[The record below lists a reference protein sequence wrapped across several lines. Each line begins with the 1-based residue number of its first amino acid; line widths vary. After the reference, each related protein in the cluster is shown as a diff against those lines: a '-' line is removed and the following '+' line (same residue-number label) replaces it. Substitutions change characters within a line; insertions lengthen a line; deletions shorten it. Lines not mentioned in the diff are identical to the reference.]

1 MKKFLISIFILSI
14 GTPVLA
20 DIVRPNLTPEQRIQ
34 IQKEREERYFQH
46 QKMTLLNRLCGYQPI
61 AIQKNLPDFSEEKLE
76 QCRIKLK
83 KDYEQNLIFLDKYV
97 KDSKEKYNANK
108 NLI

>member
-34 IQKEREERYFQH
+34 IQKEREER
-46 QKMTLLNRLCGYQPI
+46 
-61 AIQKNLPDFSEEKLE
+61 
-76 QCRIKLK
+76 
-83 KDYEQNLIFLDKYV
+83 
-97 KDSKEKYNANK
+97 
-108 NLI
+108 